1 MLNFLPVL
9 AALASLASATT
20 APHRPGLKLLWKDEF
35 TGCQGCTPKDDNWNT
50 ALNINSNNELQVYS
64 TSNKNIQL
72 SGGDTLQLVPWKDG
86 KGEWT
91 SGRLES
97 KKAWHADKN
106 KALRVEAS
114 IRMGDSAR
122 KQGMWP
128 AFWMLGDA
136 LRHGTGWPLCGE
148 IDIFERV
155 NGDMTGFGTVHCGH
169 EGGGPCNEPEG
180 LGQRVTIPDNDFH
193 AWSVVID
200 RRAASWQ
207 DEKITWLLDG
217 TPFHSIS
224 GKTLNDEGTWA
235 TLAHSP
241 MYVLLNVAV
250 GGNWPGNPNKATE
263 PGYKNMME
271 VAYVAVYETTK

>member
-1 MLNFLPVL
+1 MRNFLPII
-9 AALASLASATT
+9 AGLASLASATSV
-20 APHRPGLKLLWKDEF
+20 PNRPGLKVVWKDEF

-50 ALNINSNNELQVYS
+50 ALNVNSNNELQVYS

-72 SGGDTLQLVPWKDG
+72 SGGDTLQLVPWKDH

-97 KKAWHADKN
+97 KKSWHADN
-106 KALRVEAS
+106 NQVLRVEAS

-122 KQGMWP
+122 KQGIWP

-136 LRHGTGWPLCGE
+136 LRHGTEWPRCGE

-155 NGDMTGFGTVHCGH
+155 NGDMTGFGTVHCG
-169 EGGGPCNEPEG
+169 EVGGGPCHEPDG
-180 LGQRVTIPDNDFH
+180 LGQRVVIPDNDFH

-200 RRAASWQ
+200 RRPENWK
-207 DEKITWLLDG
+207 DETITWLFDG

-224 GKTLNDEGTWA
+224 GNTLSDEGAWG

-263 PGYKNMME
+263 AGYKNMME
-271 VAYVAVYETTK
+271 VAYVAVYQGTK